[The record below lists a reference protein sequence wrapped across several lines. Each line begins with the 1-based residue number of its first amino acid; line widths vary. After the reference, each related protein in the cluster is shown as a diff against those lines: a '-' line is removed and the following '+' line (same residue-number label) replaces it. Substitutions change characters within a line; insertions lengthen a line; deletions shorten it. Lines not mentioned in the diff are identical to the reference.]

1 MKMKYHKITAA
12 VCTALAFGLS
22 GCTADDVTDNGNDG
36 KGLPLDNVVSFVT
49 MPEPEQGSS
58 AKTRLGAEELSDRI
72 RFRWTPGDW
81 QYLYCDVT
89 PLETNPTW
97 RRTSQQY
104 ALEVDPN
111 KPKYY
116 KSTSFVFPD
125 LKPLVTT
132 SSDGND
138 SGNGRQPVNGATQV
152 YTSVSDS
159 RITSFMANNPSS
171 SAYSTRGAYRTSYH
185 YELGNQ
191 SAFYPVLFTGS
202 GNVNRVNVK
211 RDQRQGGA
219 YPDSLAFNGAAFVGV
234 AIANDYSQMN
244 GKPGFSQQPNK
255 TYSSVTDY
263 IWTRYTLYFGSSQYS
278 DFNKTR
284 LPYRIDSNGYVYPS
298 WGWNS
303 NNYWLWPRFHDT
315 GDIVIGHK
323 TSYVSIMPYNP
334 KGEMSNVNVKAV
346 RIDVDNQA
354 INGIHNFSVA
364 GIDLSNRG
372 SHILNTYKWITLSI
386 DDGLT
391 VARTREDAREKP
403 AIITALPGEY
413 TGVKVTLS
421 FKDQGTGVT
430 LAKEQKYGSLKVR
443 LEEGQNLPIYYK
455 LDVTSFNQMFNTYH
469 MWGSVAT
476 YWPPLHTFNDWVF
489 NGTTG
494 SKPAPTPP
502 NDTWPK
508 DNTDAGQRWY
518 NDFDVMADPTSL
530 DGDAPTSND
539 ISYVIDKCYWD
550 EQTVYL
556 YDGHLFKGLIWVPY
570 ITKNKPAAK
579 DGTDWTSVAPT
590 TATWSYAGTGPH
602 NVAGYFALPALGYW
616 EDGALKDVGKEGR
629 YWLID
634 GAAAGDND
642 HAYSI
647 QFNKNGI
654 KLVYDTPRKHG
665 YMAMPTTG
673 VNN

>member
-1 MKMKYHKITAA
+1 MKKNIVLWT
-12 VCTALAFGLS
+12 VFVVSAFGLS
-22 GCTADDVTDNGNDG
+22 GCTADDATDNSNDG
-36 KGLPLDNVVSFVT
+36 KGLPSDNVSFVALSQ
-49 MPEPEQGSS
+49 PEEKAS
-58 AKTRLGAEELSDRI
+58 AKTRLGAEGLSDRI

-89 PLETNPTW
+89 PLATDPTW
-97 RRTSQQY
+97 KRTSQQY

-111 KPKYY
+111 NPKFY
-116 KSTSFVFPD
+116 KSTSFVFPE
-125 LKPLVTT
+125 LKPL
-132 SSDGND
+132 
-138 SGNGRQPVNGATQV
+138 
-152 YTSVSDS
+152 
-159 RITSFMANNPSS
+159 
-171 SAYSTRGAYRTSYH
+171 YSTSQDVSSWSDYANPTNHPYNDQYATDQRIKNYDSNAKTTNGQFYSNYMYAEHGY
-185 YELGNQ
+185 Q
-191 SAFYPVLFTGS
+191 SSFYPIVFTGS
-202 GNVNRVNVK
+202 GLPTRVNVR

-219 YPDSLAFNGAAFVGV
+219 YPDSLAYNGACFVG
-234 AIANDYSQMN
+234 IAFANSRSEMVN
-244 GKPGFSQQPNK
+244 KPGFTEFFNKSQNRYEY
-255 TYSSVTDY
+255 T
-263 IWTRYTLYFGSSQYS
+263 WTRYTLYFGNSNRT
-278 DFNKTR
+278 DFLRTA
-284 LPYRIDSNGYVYPS
+284 LPYYFRASDGYMAWAQSYAT
-298 WGWNS
+298 NS
-303 NNYWLWPRFHDT
+303 NLWPRSHNTDM
-315 GDIVIGHK
+315 VMGHK
-323 TSYVSIMPYNP
+323 TSYVSVMPYNP
-334 KGEMSNVNVKAV
+334 KGQMSNVNVKAV

>member
-1 MKMKYHKITAA
+1 MKMKYHKITAFA
-12 VCTALAFGLS
+12 ATSALAFGLS
-22 GCTADDVTDNGNDG
+22 GCAADDVTDNGNDG
-36 KGLPLDNVVSFVT
+36 KGLPLDNVVSFVALS
-49 MPEPEQGSS
+49 EPEQGSS

-89 PLETNPTW
+89 PLATNPTW
-97 RRTSQQY
+97 KRTSQQY

-111 KPKYY
+111 NPKFY
-116 KSTSFVFPD
+116 KSTAFVFPD
-125 LKPLVTT
+125 LKPLYTC
-132 SSDGND
+132 SGD
-138 SGNGRQPVNGATQV
+138 SYNRATDPTAVYNGAHQ
-152 YTSVSDS
+152 YKGDGTSVGL
-159 RITSFMANNPSS
+159 P
-171 SAYSTRGAYRTSYH
+171 YSTYVLSNGEYNSTYLSQY
-185 YELGNQ
+185 GTQ
-191 SAFYPVLFTGS
+191 SSFYPIIFTGS
-202 GNVNRVNVK
+202 GLPNRVNVR

-219 YPDSLAFNGAAFVGV
+219 YPDSLAFNGACFVGY
-234 AIANDYSQMN
+234 ALANGLPATSVRGGYTQA
-244 GKPGFSQQPNK
+244 QNK
-255 TYSSVTDY
+255 TYNSYTDY
-263 IWTRYTLYFGSSQYS
+263 TWKQYALYFGNSSNYTGNYGLFLMS
-278 DFNKTR
+278 RVYANGSTYANTNGFWE
-284 LPYRIDSNGYVYPS
+284 SNTYNVPASHGTMLVA
-298 WGWNS
+298 
-303 NNYWLWPRFHDT
+303 
-315 GDIVIGHK
+315 GHK
-323 TSYVSIMPYNP
+323 TSYISVMPYNP
-334 KGEMSNVNVKAV
+334 KGDMSNVHVKAV
-346 RIDVDNQA
+346 RVDVGNQA

-364 GIDLSNRG
+364 GIDLSNRA
-372 SHILNTYKWITLSI
+372 SHTLNNYKWITLSI

-413 TGVKVTLS
+413 TGVKVTIS
-421 FKDQGTGVT
+421 FKDQGTGIT
-430 LAKEQKYGSLKVR
+430 HSKEQSYGSLKMR
-443 LEEGQNLPIYYK
+443 LDEGKNLPLYYK
-455 LDVTSFNQMFNTYH
+455 LDITSFNQMFNTYH

-494 SKPAPTPP
+494 SKPAPAAP

-518 NDFDVMADPTSL
+518 NDFDYMADPTSL
-530 DGDAPTSND
+530 DGTAPTSND
-539 ISYVIDKCYWD
+539 ISYVIDQCYWD
-550 EQTVYL
+550 DQTVYL

-570 ITKNKPAAK
+570 ITKNKATAK

-634 GAAAGDND
+634 GAAAGDYD

>member
-1 MKMKYHKITAA
+1 MKKKYHIITAWVA
-12 VCTALAFGLS
+12 FAALAFGLS

-36 KGLPLDNVVSFVT
+36 KGLPSDNVSFVALSQ
-49 MPEPEQGSS
+49 PEEKTS
-58 AKTRLGAEELSDRI
+58 AKTRLGAEELNDRI
-72 RFRWTPGDW
+72 RFRWTSGDW

-89 PLETNPTW
+89 PLASAPTW
-97 RRTSQQY
+97 KKSKQQY

-111 KPKYY
+111 NPKFY
-116 KSTSFVFPD
+116 KSTAFVFPD
-125 LKPLVTT
+125 IKPLYTC
-132 SSDGND
+132 SND
-138 SGNGRQPVNGATQV
+138 SWSRARRPTAVYDGSSMQYKTDGRSIGLPYDYYSLSNGGYYSNYLSQHGTQ
-152 YTSVSDS
+152 
-159 RITSFMANNPSS
+159 
-171 SAYSTRGAYRTSYH
+171 ST
-185 YELGNQ
+185 
-191 SAFYPVLFTGS
+191 FYPIIFTGS
-202 GNVNRVNVK
+202 GNANRVNVR

-219 YPDSLAFNGAAFVGV
+219 YPDSLAYNGACFVGY
-234 AIANDYSQMN
+234 AFANGVSAYSMRGGYTETQNKDYNS
-244 GKPGFSQQPNK
+244 
-255 TYSSVTDY
+255 YTDY
-263 IWTRYTLYFGSSQYS
+263 TWKQYTLYFG
-278 DFNKTR
+278 
-284 LPYRIDSNGYVYPS
+284 
-298 WGWNS
+298 NS
-303 NNYWLWPRFHDT
+303 NNYTNSEWRKLLPTYLDINGNTSYDT
-315 GDIVIGHK
+315 NGMWQSTVYNVPASHGTMLVAGHK
-323 TSYVSIMPYNP
+323 TSYVSVMPYNP
-334 KGEMSNVNVKAV
+334 KGQMSNVNVKAV

-391 VARTREDAREKP
+391 VARTREEAREKA

-518 NDFDVMADPTSL
+518 NDFDFMADPTSL

-550 EQTVYL
+550 DQTVYL

-570 ITKNKPAAK
+570 ITKNKTTAK

-590 TATWSYAGTGPH
+590 TATWNYAGTGPH

-634 GAAAGDND
+634 GAAAGDYD